1 MNVTDRIEQLR
12 KQKNWSVYK
21 LCNEADITQSTL
33 TNMYARGTYP
43 SLATLINICK
53 AFGITLS
60 EFFDENEKNNEL
72 TLQEKELIKEFRSLS
87 DKQKDAIRVMMK
99 TLVEK

>member
-60 EFFDENEKNNEL
+60 EFFDKRVPLSFGQAKRRNKSHNENVGGKINE
-72 TLQEKELIKEFRSLS
+72 
-87 DKQKDAIRVMMK
+87 
-99 TLVEK
+99 